1 MYKLLEAGY
10 EYVMDLDPKTLAYS
24 SVALVS
30 VLSVGGFI
38 AWKFSDRYLH
48 QKIMR
53 ESLTDPFTLNKL
65 MKWRRRDHDFILSLR
80 REINFLAK
88 WFKNN
93 EELEFKDVTALAKR
107 SFSDDDFFRD
117 EFEES
122 EQKVFLRIATHLI
135 LFKMSKLQISSLSD
149 KKFLVGTS
157 VHEDKL
163 MRLWKN
169 LRNDNLKER
178 KTMQWVDIGF
188 QGKDPSTDFRGA
200 GMLGLE

>member
-30 VLSVGGFI
+30 VLAVGGFI
-38 AWKFSDRYLH
+38 AWKFSDKYLH

-53 ESLTDPFTLNKL
+53 ESLTDPYTLNKL

-157 VHEDKL
+157 VHEAKL
-163 MRLWKN
+163 MRLWSN
-169 LRNDNLKER
+169 LR
-178 KTMQWVDIGF
+178 
-188 QGKDPSTDFRGA
+188 
-200 GMLGLE
+200 